1 MKKFLYT
8 IFIVLVIISFAG
20 CGSPA
25 SNETANQGNT
35 DNEGVQTMKI
45 TILDT
50 TFSAD
55 LENNR
60 TVEEFIKLL
69 PMTINMS
76 ELNGNEKYYYLDVE
90 LPTHTQRVG
99 QINAGDIMLWG
110 NDCIVIFYES
120 FTTSY
125 QYTKIGHINNADNL
139 ANLMGSGSVQVQW
152 EA

>member
-20 CGSPA
+20 CGNLTSDE
-25 SNETANQGNT
+25 NANQGNT
-35 DNEGVQTMKI
+35 NNEGVQTMKI

-99 QINAGDIMLWG
+99 QIMLG
-110 NDCIVIFYES
+110 VVGERLYS
-120 FTTSY
+120 
-125 QYTKIGHINNADNL
+125 HIL
-139 ANLMGSGSVQVQW
+139 
-152 EA
+152 

>member
-1 MKKFLYT
+1 MKKILYT

-20 CGSPA
+20 CGNLTSGE
-25 SNETANQGNT
+25 NANQGNT
-35 DNEGVQTMKI
+35 NNEGVQTMKI

-50 TFSAD
+50 TFSVD

-139 ANLMGSGSVQVQW
+139 ANIMGSGSVQVQW